1 MMRPLMH
8 APHTPSWL
16 STQWPQ
22 AMPIFRRVLYFGAL
36 TNILALM
43 PSVYMLEVYG
53 RVVSSRSHITLGM
66 LTLLVVAAYV
76 WLEVLEW
83 VRFELLHQ
91 MASKL
96 EALIAPKVFDAM
108 FQIQLRRRRGDVSSG
123 IQDIALLRGFLASPA
138 MVALLDAPYALMVML
153 ILMAISP
160 WLGLASFGVACVI
173 VMVGWFTDRG
183 TRAPLQEAH
192 RTSALAQGFAS
203 GIMRQTDVMAVM
215 GMQRHLYGLWKD
227 KQDAFLLAQAIASD
241 HAGMGAATSKFIQT
255 LQSSLMLGLGC
266 WLTLKG
272 SLDPSGGMMIMG
284 SILGGRALAPLT
296 QAIGQWRQMI
306 QARAALARIDQ
317 LLGPA
322 TPEAQAMP
330 LPAPTGALSVQSLTV
345 QAPNTQHPVLRGIQ
359 FSLAPGEMLAVLGPS
374 GAGKTCLSRAL
385 VGVWPGATGKVRLDG
400 VDVFA
405 WNKNELGPYVGYLP
419 QGIELFDGTLA
430 ENITRF
436 GSPDVAKLEAAIQ
449 AVGLTQYI
457 ASLPLGFDTPV
468 GIDGAQLSGG
478 IRQRIGLARALYGD
492 PVFLVLDEPN
502 ASLDAA
508 GDQALLQAIA
518 HAKARGASV
527 VLVTHRPQIL
537 ELADKLLILREGQ
550 MQAFGPRDQVMAA
563 LQQAMA
569 KARAGDGVA

>member
-1 MMRPLMH
+1 
-8 APHTPSWL
+8 
-16 STQWPQ
+16 
-22 AMPIFRRVLYFGAL
+22 MPIFRQVLYFGAL
-36 TNILALM
+36 TNVLALM

-66 LTLLVVAAYV
+66 LTLLVVAAYI

-83 VRFELLHQ
+83 VRFELMHN

-96 EALIAPKVFDAM
+96 ETLIAPKVFDAM
-108 FQIQLRRRRGDVSSG
+108 FESQLRRKRGDATSG
-123 IQDIALLRGFLASPA
+123 AQDIVLLRSFVTSPA

-160 WLGLASFGVACVI
+160 WLGLASIGVACV
-173 VMVGWFTDRG
+173 VVLVGGFTDRS

-192 RTSALAQGFAS
+192 RTSAAAQGFAS
-203 GIMRQTDVMAVM
+203 GVMRQTDVMAVM
-215 GMQRHLYGLWKD
+215 GMQAPIYAMWKD
-227 KQDAFLLAQAIASD
+227 KQDDFLLAQAIASD
-241 HAGMGAATSKFIQT
+241 HAGVGAATSKFIQT
-255 LQSSLMLGLGC
+255 VQSSLMLGLGC

-284 SILGGRALAPLT
+284 SILGGRALTPLT
-296 QAIGQWRQMI
+296 QVIGHWRQLA
-306 QARAALARIDQ
+306 QARGALQRLNL

-322 TPEAQAMP
+322 TSETRAMP
-330 LPAPTGALSVQSLTV
+330 LPAPTGALLVQGLTV

-359 FSLAPGEMLAVLGPS
+359 FSLEPGEMLAVLGPS

-385 VGVWPGATGKVRLDG
+385 VGVWPSMAGKVRLDG
-400 VDVFA
+400 VDVFT
-405 WNKNELGPYVGYLP
+405 WNKNELGPYIGYLP
-419 QGIELFDGTLA
+419 QTIELFDGTLA

-436 GSPDVAKLEAAIQ
+436 GTPDASKLKSAIH
-449 AVGLTQYI
+449 AVGLDHYI
-457 ASLPLGFDTPV
+457 ANLPLGFDTPV
-468 GIDGAQLSGG
+468 GVDGEQLSGG
-478 IRQRIGLARALYGD
+478 IRQRIGLARALYAD

-502 ASLDAA
+502 ASLDEA
-508 GDQALLQAIA
+508 GDQALQQAIA
-518 HAKARGASV
+518 GAKQRGASV

-537 ELADKLLILREGQ
+537 ALADKLLILRDGQ

-569 KARAGDGVA
+569 QTRATGGAA

>member
-1 MMRPLMH
+1 
-8 APHTPSWL
+8 
-16 STQWPQ
+16 
-22 AMPIFRRVLYFGAL
+22 MPIFRRVLYFGAL
-36 TNILALM
+36 TNVLALM

-53 RVVSSRSHITLGM
+53 RVVSSRSHMTLGM

-108 FQIQLRRRRGDVSSG
+108 FQIQLRRKRGDVTPG
-123 IQDIALLRGFLASPA
+123 TQDISLLRSFIASPA

-160 WLGLASFGVACVI
+160 WLGLASLLVACVI
-173 VMVGWFTDRG
+173 VLIGWLTDRG
-183 TRAPLQEAH
+183 TRVPLQDAH

-203 GIMRQTDVMAVM
+203 GVMRQTDVMTAM
-215 GMQRHLYGLWKD
+215 GMQRNLYDLWKD

-241 HAGMGAATSKFIQT
+241 HAGAGAATSKFIQT

-284 SILGGRALAPLT
+284 SILGGRALTPLT
-296 QAIGQWRQMI
+296 QVIGQWRQMA
-306 QARAALARIDQ
+306 QARTALARIDQ

-322 TPEAQAMP
+322 TPETQAMP
-330 LPAPTGALSVQSLTV
+330 LPAPTGTLLVQGLTV
-345 QAPNTQHPVLRGIQ
+345 HAPHTQHAVLRGVQ
-359 FSLAPGEMLAVLGPS
+359 FSLSPGEMLAVLGPS

-385 VGVWPGATGKVRLDG
+385 VGVWPGAAGKVRLDG
-400 VDVFA
+400 VDVFT
-405 WNKNELGPYVGYLP
+405 WNKSELGPYVGYLP
-419 QGIELFDGTLA
+419 QSIELFDGTLA
-430 ENITRF
+430 ENIARF
-436 GSPDVAKLEAAIQ
+436 GTPDQVKLKSALQ
-449 AVGLTQYI
+449 AVGLTEYI
-457 ASLPLGFDTPV
+457 ATLPLGLDTPV

-502 ASLDAA
+502 ASLDEA
-508 GDQALLQAIA
+508 GDQALLLAISQ
-518 HAKARGASV
+518 AKARGASV

-537 ELADKLLILREGQ
+537 ALADKLLILREGQ

-563 LQQAMA
+563 LQQAMS
-569 KARAGDGVA
+569 KARAGDGAA